1 MSVRLEPT
9 EGAIHCAAVQARV
22 GDRELLGLADDLVA
36 VGFAQ
41 PGECDEHDRLTE
53 AIQVPH
59 LAGAGRPVRVFS
71 VAVSLS
77 VSHVCYL

>member
-1 MSVRLEPT
+1 
-9 EGAIHCAAVQARV
+9 
-22 GDRELLGLADDLVA
+22 

-41 PGECDEHDRLTE
+41 PGECEEHDRLTE
-53 AIQVPH
+53 AVQIPH

-77 VSHVCYL
+77 VSHVRYL

>member
-1 MSVRLEPT
+1 MAIRLQPAEGAVHR
-9 EGAIHCAAVQARV
+9 GAIHARV

-41 PGECDEHDRLTE
+41 PGECEEHDRLTE
-53 AIQVPH
+53 AVQIPH

-77 VSHVCYL
+77 VSHVRYL